1 MIEIIEF
8 SLKFI
13 IEDLF
18 IGFGLSSIILTI
30 FYYAIPNNYFIKVV
44 KKTSYQLISLI
55 GIIYLSLIIIHT
67 ILSIVLLTDF
77 ERYAVINRMFGP
89 YFYFFWLN
97 IIFYVVITQLF
108 RLESIRK
115 STLLILFL
123 SLMFIFSDQIFN
135 LITYLHLMLY
145 QNNWLM
151 LRKDNYIAAEMIVGF
166 LIKILAYSVC
176 VFLFSLITERLKK
189 FSFALNKNKNER
201 LSA

>member
-1 MIEIIEF
+1 MKIY
-8 SLKFI
+8 LLALAYHQ
-13 IEDLF
+13 LF
-18 IGFGLSSIILTI
+18 LTI
-30 FYYAIPNNYFIKVV
+30 LYYSLPNNYFIKVV
-44 KKTSYQLISLI
+44 QKTSYQLISLI

-67 ILSIVLLTDF
+67 ILSIVLLTDY

-108 RLESIRK
+108 WLENIRR
-115 STLLILFL
+115 STLLILSL
-123 SLMFIFSDQIFN
+123 SLMLIFSAQIFN
-135 LITYLHLMLY
+135 LLTHLHLMLY

-151 LRKDNYIAAEMIVGF
+151 LRKDNYSAAEMIVGF

-176 VFLFSLITERLKK
+176 VGLFYLITERLKK

>member
-1 MIEIIEF
+1 MIDIIEF

-13 IEDLF
+13 VEDLF

-30 FYYAIPNNYFIKVV
+30 LYYALPNNYFIKVV
-44 KKTSYQLISLI
+44 QKTSYQLISLI

-77 ERYAVINRMFGP
+77 ERFVVINRMFGP

-115 STLLILFL
+115 STLLILSL
-123 SLMFIFSDQIFN
+123 SLMLIFSEQIFN
-135 LITYLHLMLY
+135 LLTHLHLMPY

-151 LRKDNYIAAEMIVGF
+151 LRIDNYSAAEMIVGF

-176 VFLFSLITERLKK
+176 VGLFYLITEQLKK

>member
-1 MIEIIEF
+1 MIDIIEF

-30 FYYAIPNNYFIKVV
+30 LYYAIPNNYFIKVV

-67 ILSIVLLTDF
+67 ILSIVLLTDY

-108 RLESIRK
+108 RLESIRR
-115 STLLILFL
+115 STLLILSL

-135 LITYLHLMLY
+135 LITHLHLMLY

-151 LRKDNYIAAEMIVGF
+151 LRKDNYSAAEMIVGF

-176 VFLFSLITERLKK
+176 VFLFYLITERLKK